1 MDRYDSDIQL
11 TTPTAKEILEEKK
24 VTLFVL
30 LGIRVLSVLGVG
42 RRQEYGTKW
51 NVIHNSSEGRDGEVE

>member
-11 TTPTAKEILEEKK
+11 TTPTAKETLEEKK

-42 RRQEYGTKW
+42 RRQEYGT
-51 NVIHNSSEGRDGEVE
+51 